1 MKKSLLLFLVI
12 VSFAYFAKA
21 QVYTIKDGTAV
32 NNDMARP
39 CITVEFEPDAKEAG
53 DQWKSF
59 LKKKYDFKL
68 KSDKKDDLISE
79 ACVFPAIS
87 PRTMD
92 FITRFEKNKET
103 NTTKM
108 NVFVSFGYDVYV
120 NKTDNPSE
128 YNALMNILKEFSVEF
143 LRTHYNEKLSEL
155 NDELLQTEKNRDNTI
170 KSNEDL
176 ANTIEKNK
184 QTIIDL
190 TKQNE
195 QNVITIENN
204 KKAIET
210 LNQQITVKKEAVLKL
225 SNLING
231 IN

>member
-1 MKKSLLLFLVI
+1 MKKFLLVI
-12 VSFAYFAKA
+12 VAISCFAYFGKA
-21 QVYTIKDGTAV
+21 QVYSIKDGTAV

-53 DQWKSF
+53 EEWKNF

-68 KSDKKDDLISE
+68 KSEKKDDLIAE
-79 ACVFPAIS
+79 ECVFPAIS
-87 PRTMD
+87 SRTMD
-92 FITRFEKNKET
+92 LITRFEKNKET
-103 NTTKM
+103 NTTQM
-108 NVFVSFGYDVYV
+108 HVFVSFGYDVYV
-120 NKTDNPSE
+120 SKTDNPTE
-128 YNALMNILKEFSVEF
+128 YNALMSIIKEFSVEF
-143 LRTHYNEKLSEL
+143 LRKHYNDQLQEM
-155 NDELLQTEKNRDNTI
+155 NDDLMQTEKNKEKTI

-176 ANTIEKNK
+176 ASTIEKNK

-195 QNVITIENN
+195 DNVIQIENN

-210 LNQQITVKKEAVLKL
+210 LTQDITVKKEAVQKL

>member
-1 MKKSLLLFLVI
+1 MKKIMLIFVILLGI
-12 VSFAYFAKA
+12 AINARS
-21 QVYTIKDGTAV
+21 QVYSIKDGSFV

-53 DQWKSF
+53 DEWKNF
-59 LKKKYDFKL
+59 LKKKYDLKL
-68 KSDKKDDLISE
+68 KSDKKDDLIAE

-87 PRTMD
+87 SRTMD
-92 FITRFEKNKET
+92 LITRFEKNKET

-108 NVFVSFGYDVYV
+108 HVFVSFGYDMYV
-120 NKTDNPSE
+120 SKNEHPTE
-128 YNALMNILKEFSVEF
+128 YNALMGIVKEFSVEF
-143 LRTHYNEKLSEL
+143 LRKHYSDKLKDM
-155 NDELLQTEKNRDNTI
+155 NDDLLQTEKEKEKTI
-170 KSNEDL
+170 KNNEDL

-195 QNVITIENN
+195 EHVVSIENN

-210 LNQQITVKKEAVLKL
+210 LIQQITVKKEAVQKL